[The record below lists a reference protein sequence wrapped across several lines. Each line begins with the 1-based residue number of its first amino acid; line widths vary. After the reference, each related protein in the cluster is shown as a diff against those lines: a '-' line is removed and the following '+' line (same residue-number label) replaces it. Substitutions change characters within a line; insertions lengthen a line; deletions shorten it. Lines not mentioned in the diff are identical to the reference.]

1 MASASNPTALA
12 KLLES
17 VSVSEP
23 SAAEHIGMAERDL
36 LDIFGLGIEVFGDV
50 MYLHTR
56 GIFVESV
63 SFSWHHSV
71 KGSLRKGS
79 NIDE

>member
-23 SAAEHIGMAERDL
+23 SAAEHIGKAERAL
-36 LDIFGLGIEVFGDV
+36 LDIFGIGIEVFDDGTEGAEGFIATK
-50 MYLHTR
+50 LGLQCKNSTIQT
-56 GIFVESV
+56 GLGTL
-63 SFSWHHSV
+63 SFTF
-71 KGSLRKGS
+71 
-79 NIDE
+79 